1 MSNNDSQHT
10 HRKPTPFRGGSFTA
24 TEEVSYNPEK
34 IIETSASKVHPSFFG
49 VVQQR
54 AEIKQALS
62 GIKHKIGVYSAKGG
76 VGKTTVAVNLAYA
89 LKELGYSVGLID
101 ADVDCPNV
109 TFFTGLDAQM
119 KPEYPLEPVN
129 HKGVKIV
136 STAMLTD
143 SRNPIIWRGPI
154 AAKMIADFLK
164 NTDWGKLDYLLIDL
178 PPGTSDVPLSIMQ
191 LLSLDGIVL
200 VTTPQHISAINAIRS
215 GIMAKRFGI
224 NLYGVVE
231 NMSNG
236 SPTGSK
242 EVAEEL
248 KCDLLG
254 SVAEDKKLS
263 DFADAGRVPVL
274 EDEDAKK
281 IFIGIA
287 EKLIR
292 VEV

>member
-1 MSNNDSQHT
+1 M
-10 HRKPTPFRGGSFTA
+10 
-24 TEEVSYNPEK
+24 EEGAYNPEK
-34 IIETSASKVHPSFFG
+34 VIETSASKVHPSFFG

-76 VGKTTVAVNLAYA
+76 VGKTTVSVNLAYA

-109 TFFTGLDAQM
+109 TFFVGLEAQM
-119 KPEYPLEPVN
+119 NPEYPLRPIE
-129 HKGVKIV
+129 HKGVKIA

-164 NTDWGKLDYLLIDL
+164 NTDWGKLDYLIIDL

-191 LLSLDGIVL
+191 LLNLDGFVL
-200 VTTPQHISAINAIRS
+200 VTTPQHISAVNAIRS

-236 SPTGSK
+236 TSAGAK
-242 EVAEEL
+242 EVAEAL
-248 KCDLLG
+248 KCDMLG
-254 SVAEDKKLS
+254 SIAEDRKFS
-263 DFADAGRVPVL
+263 DFADAGKVPVL
-274 EDEDAKK
+274 EDKDAKK

-287 EKLIR
+287 KKLIDW

>member
-1 MSNNDSQHT
+1 MYAARAN
-10 HRKPTPFRGGSFTA
+10 A
-24 TEEVSYNPEK
+24 MEEGAYNPEK
-34 IIETSASKVHPSFFG
+34 VIETSASKVHPSFFG

-89 LKELGYSVGLID
+89 LSSLGHSVGLID

-109 TFFTGLDAQM
+109 TFFVGLDERM
-119 KPEYPLEPVN
+119 SPEYPLKPIE

-136 STAMLTD
+136 STAMLVD
-143 SRNPIIWRGPI
+143 SRDPIIWRGPI

-164 NTDWGKLDYLLIDL
+164 NTEWGRLDYLIIDL

-191 LLSLDGIVL
+191 LLNLDGFII

-224 NLYGVVE
+224 NLYGIVE
-231 NMSNG
+231 NMSKG
-236 SPTGSK
+236 APLGAK
-242 EVAEEL
+242 EVSEA
-248 KCDLLG
+248 LG
-254 SVAEDKKLS
+254 SSVLGSIKEDAKLS
-263 DFADAGRVPVL
+263 AFADRGKIPVL
-274 EDEDAKK
+274 EDENIKK

-287 EKLIR
+287 EKLISWAGA
-292 VEV
+292 